1 MNLSF
6 ALFDVNSY
14 GIYTLIGAGSVV
26 IAALLVFLLV
36 LSLKRRINPL
46 KRAMKQYDRG
56 RFEKAM
62 LLIAVELDKNPDN
75 RVALLLRA
83 DTEVSLGRYDEAARD
98 YQFLIQVKKTG
109 DDIDV
114 LQVKK
119 RLLRPLYNIESLLEL
134 YTLCTEILKEEAACP
149 EAQYY
154 LSLLYIGQTYFDV
167 ASETLSALV
176 HNRPNMREAF
186 FALGL
191 SDVQRGRYV
200 EAITS
205 FDRCLEIRK
214 DNLGILCQAA
224 SLYFNG
230 EYSACSD
237 RMRKLPQRSEAF
249 SDRKQYLFSLRLRA
263 FCYYRM
269 GRFDRAVHLLQLV
282 YNMVKQKQP
291 SKAVLYN
298 NSGMMQKEEETG
310 ESTPLFDEY
319 YRLLEVAAEQ
329 GKKLP
334 PPRKPSG
341 MLDLNGL
348 YRSTEAGLDLCF
360 AMLREGALE
369 QARDLM
375 ADLRKQQPEVLGL
388 KRLAQLMDEERER
401 TISMQRDAPHKLRSS
416 STERVIRGKGRG
428 YKLWEYVEEWERRAV
443 RPYELLII
451 TGFTSRKMLSPG
463 ILLSKRRY
471 GR

>member
-1 MNLSF
+1 
-6 ALFDVNSY
+6 
-14 GIYTLIGAGSVV
+14 
-26 IAALLVFLLV
+26 
-36 LSLKRRINPL
+36 
-46 KRAMKQYDRG
+46 
-56 RFEKAM
+56 
-62 LLIAVELDKNPDN
+62 
-75 RVALLLRA
+75 
-83 DTEVSLGRYDEAARD
+83 
-98 YQFLIQVKKTG
+98 
-109 DDIDV
+109 
-114 LQVKK
+114 
-119 RLLRPLYNIESLLEL
+119 
-134 YTLCTEILKEEAACP
+134 
-149 EAQYY
+149 
-154 LSLLYIGQTYFDV
+154 
-167 ASETLSALV
+167 
-176 HNRPNMREAF
+176 
-186 FALGL
+186 
-191 SDVQRGRYV
+191 
-200 EAITS
+200 
-205 FDRCLEIRK
+205 
-214 DNLGILCQAA
+214 
-224 SLYFNG
+224 
-230 EYSACSD
+230 
-237 RMRKLPQRSEAF
+237 
-249 SDRKQYLFSLRLRA
+249 
-263 FCYYRM
+263 M

-341 MLDLNGL
+341 MLDLKGL

-388 KRLAQLMDEERER
+388 KRLAQLIDEEQER
-401 TISMQRDAPHKLRSS
+401 TMSMRRDAPHKLRSS